1 MSRQQQQHHCE
12 GGNSATEEESL
23 ITFQPFQTRE
33 RVKEGR
39 TFLEIWGHTPD
50 SRTALVII
58 DDPPIFCF
66 MELPIVIGRRR
77 VIWKSDTLLQGLES
91 LCDESMKAGDG
102 GDRIPRG
109 KHIAAPTRI
118 DIVEGRRLYF
128 FSDSNRA
135 FARIWFKTKEE
146 MSSFVSKFSGTTK
159 ICGSI
164 GSLRMNFFEIETPI
178 ADRLFV
184 FQECARTGWLTI
196 EEEVNHSQS
205 REGVRYSTAHTEIYG
220 RWSTMKP
227 ARDGVDVPLGL
238 SVTVGTLAWDIE
250 TYSDNHRKMPDSENP
265 LHVCYQISCVYEGL
279 IAGEGVNPT
288 TFKILLTTVKTDP
301 IPGVQVRVSD
311 SEENMILDFADVIRV
326 LDPTVLIGYNVFKYD
341 YPYLFNRIP
350 IQDLPWP
357 EGMSRVIGEKP
368 AMITKSWFSK
378 AYGQNSM
385 KFPDMGGRLSID
397 LLPIIRRDFS
407 FPKYTLDYVSNH
419 FLGRGKHDVSAQQM
433 FKAYEKSR
441 DHPEDPESVLEM
453 TRVARYCVEDSQLV
467 LDLFSKLNVW
477 ISLIEMSSVVGV
489 GMMELFTGGQQM
501 RCVSLIYKFC
511 KQRKDPQI
519 IMDKRLD
526 PPDHPFEGALVVP
539 PIIGISRG
547 VHVLDFNS
555 LYPSII
561 IESNICYTTLIHPA
575 EVEQMLPEEYA
586 TIETEGSGVAKAK
599 RDDSDDDSSNDSDSD
614 QDFDGDDDNDT
625 PAMELKESFSF
636 VKPEVFKGILPEIAS
651 TLIES
656 RRQVRRQMAEAKEAL
671 KKATTTAEEK
681 ISLEI
686 LITVLDKRQNAQKVS
701 CNSLYGILGVR
712 GHGGMLPLI
721 EGAMSITA
729 RGRSLITRV
738 NEYLVS
744 EFKATIVAGDT
755 DSAMFTVPDLP
766 PTSETGKMIAKQV
779 SSIFPDPLNM
789 EYEKT
794 MDVIFFTKKRYAAL
808 EVASGEGKFVMEG
821 DGVTE
826 KIYTRGTVMVRR
838 DNFKLLR
845 DVFADM
851 CRGALLGKPAA
862 WAREIVKE
870 TVRKIKDSEIRLSDL
885 AFTRSV
891 KENYASAN
899 YPMAIFRE
907 ALDSLGKRPE
917 TGERVEYV
925 VVDPKT
931 EGEKLGHR
939 FRELRMFK
947 DSQFFEGTEE
957 ERVEQGVLPMES
969 ISTDYYVVS
978 GLRNPINKLCQV
990 VWGIEDVF
998 SS

>member
-1 MSRQQQQHHCE
+1 MLGQILTRGITYAAKETQRMSQQ
-12 GGNSATEEESL
+12 GTFS
-23 ITFQPFQTRE
+23 TFQPFQTRE
-33 RVKEGR
+33 RVREGR

-50 SRTALVII
+50 SRTTLVII

-66 MELPIVIGRRR
+66 MELPVIVGRRR
-77 VIWKSDTLLQGLES
+77 MGWKADTLLKGLEG
-91 LCDESMKAGDG
+91 LCEEVTTGKAAV
-102 GDRIPRG
+102 
-109 KHIAAPTRI
+109 IAPPMRI
-118 DIVEGRRLYF
+118 DITEGRRLYF
-128 FSDSNRA
+128 FSDSNRP

-146 MSSFVSKFSGTTK
+146 MNSFTSKFSGTTQN
-159 ICGSI
+159 CGSI
-164 GSLRMNFFEIETPI
+164 GCIKMNFFETEISV

-184 FQECARTGWLTI
+184 FQECSRTGWLTI
-196 EEEVNHSQS
+196 EGS
-205 REGVRYSTAHTEIYG
+205 RPEGARYSTAHTEIHG

-227 ARDGVDVPLGL
+227 AKDGVDVPLGL

-250 TYSDNHRKMPDSENP
+250 TYSDNHRKMPDSEDP
-265 LHVCYQISCVYEGL
+265 RHVCYQISCVYEGL
-279 IAGEGVNPT
+279 IGEGNPVPQ
-288 TFKILLTTVKTDP
+288 TFRILLTTVNTDP

-311 SEENMILDFADVIRV
+311 SEENMILDFSDVIRV
-326 LDPTVLIGYNVFKYD
+326 LDPTVLIGYNIFKYD

-350 IQDLPWP
+350 VQDLPWP

-433 FKAYEKSR
+433 FKAYENSR
-441 DHPEDPESVLEM
+441 DHPENPESILEM

-477 ISLIEMSSVVGV
+477 ISLVEMSSVVGV

-511 KQRKDPQI
+511 KQRKDCQI
-519 IMDKRLD
+519 ITDKRID

-539 PIIGISRG
+539 PIIGVSRG

-575 EVEQMLPEEYA
+575 EAEQMTPDEFT
-586 TIETEGSGVAKAK
+586 TIETEGTVVAK
-599 RDDSDDDSSNDSDSD
+599 RGESSDSDDTDDASESS
-614 QDFDGDDDNDT
+614 DDIPEGT
-625 PAMELKESFSF
+625 AAVKESFSF
-636 VKPEVFKGILPEIAS
+636 VKPDVFRGVLPEIAS

-656 RRQVRRQMAEAKEAL
+656 RRQVRRQMAEVKESL
-671 KKATTTAEEK
+671 KAVTSPEERT
-681 ISLEI
+681 SLEI

-721 EGAMSITA
+721 EGAMSVTA
-729 RGRSLITRV
+729 RGRQLITRV

-744 EFKATIVAGDT
+744 KYKAVIVAGDT

-766 PTSETGKMIAKQV
+766 PTAETGKMIAKQV

-794 MDVIFFTKKRYAAL
+794 MDVIFFSKKRYAAL
-808 EVASGEGKFVMEG
+808 EVASGGGFVMEA

-851 CRGALLGKPAA
+851 CRGALLGKPAE
-862 WAREIVKE
+862 WARKIVHE
-870 TVRKIKDSEIRLSDL
+870 TVRRIRDSEIKLSDL

-899 YPMAIFRE
+899 YPMAIFKE
-907 ALDSLGKRPE
+907 ALDILGKRPE
-917 TGERVEYV
+917 TGERVEYIV
-925 VVDPKT
+925 VEPKV

-957 ERVEQGVLPMES
+957 ERIEQGVLPMES

-978 GLRNPINKLCQV
+978 GLRNPINKLCKV
-990 VWGIEDVF
+990 VWRIEDVF
-998 SS
+998 A

>member
-1 MSRQQQQHHCE
+1 MSREHPR
-12 GGNSATEEESL
+12 TL
-23 ITFQPFQTRE
+23 TFQPFQTRE
-33 RVKEGR
+33 RTRSGQPGS
-39 TFLEIWGHTPD
+39 FLEIWGHTVD
-50 SRTALVII
+50 SRTTLVII

-66 MELPIVIGRRR
+66 MELPIIVGRRR
-77 VIWKSDTLLQGLES
+77 MLWKSETLLEGLQALCES
-91 LCDESMKAGDG
+91 TT
-102 GDRIPRG
+102 DRKPV
-109 KHIAAPTRI
+109 APPTQV
-118 DIVEGRRLYF
+118 DIVQGRRLYF

-135 FARIWFKTKEE
+135 FARIWFRTREE
-146 MSSFVSKFSGTTK
+146 MNSFVSKFSGTTST
-159 ICGSI
+159 CGSI
-164 GSLRMNFFEIETPI
+164 GSLRMTFFETDISI

-184 FQECARTGWLTI
+184 FQGCSRTGWLTI
-196 EEEVNHSQS
+196 EAEQTSEKVQS
-205 REGVRYSTAHTEIYG
+205 RVRYSTAHEEIHG
-220 RWSTMKP
+220 RWSTMESAKEIP
-227 ARDGVDVPLGL
+227 PGTSVKVRSL
-238 SVTVGTLAWDIE
+238 SWDIE

-265 LHVCYQISCVYEGL
+265 LHKCYQISCVFEGL
-279 IAGEGVNPT
+279 IGDVDPT
-288 TFKILLTTVKTDP
+288 PSTFRILLTTVKTDP

-326 LDPTVLIGYNVFKYD
+326 LDPTVLIGYNIFKYD

-397 LLPIIRRDFS
+397 LLPIVRRDFS

-419 FLGRGKHDVSAQQM
+419 FLGRGKHDVSAPEM
-433 FKAYEKSR
+433 FKAYEQSR
-441 DHPEDPESVLEM
+441 DHPDNPESVLEM

-467 LDLFSKLNVW
+467 LDLFSKLNIW
-477 ISLIEMSSVVGV
+477 ISLIEMSSVVGI

-511 KQRKDPQI
+511 KQREGCQI

-561 IESNICYTTLIHPA
+561 IESNVCYTTLIHPA
-575 EVEQMLPEEYA
+575 EVEQMMPDEFT
-586 TIETEGSGVAKAK
+586 TIETEGTEGTQKAK
-599 RDDSDDDSSNDSDSD
+599 EADSEEDEEDSSSSSDRDEGCS
-614 QDFDGDDDNDT
+614 
-625 PAMELKESFSF
+625 PVKESFSF
-636 VKPEVFKGILPEIAS
+636 VKPDVFRGVLPEIAS

-656 RRQVRRQMAEAKEAL
+656 RRQVRRQMAEVKESL
-671 KKATTTAEEK
+671 KAVTSPEERT
-681 ISLEI
+681 SLEI

-738 NEYLVS
+738 NEYLTE

-766 PTSETGKMIAKQV
+766 PTSETGKMIAKKV

-794 MDVIFFTKKRYAAL
+794 MDVIFFSKKRYAAL
-808 EVASGEGKFVMEG
+808 EVAPGGKFVMEG

-845 DVFADM
+845 DVFAEM
-851 CRGALLGKPAA
+851 CRGALLGKPAE
-862 WAREIVKE
+862 WARKIVQE
-870 TVRKIKDSEIRLSDL
+870 TVRKIKDSEIKLSDL

-891 KENYASAN
+891 KENYASVN

-907 ALDSLGKRPE
+907 ALDALGKRPE
-917 TGERVEYV
+917 TGERVEYIV
-925 VVDPKT
+925 VEPKV

-957 ERVEQGVLPMES
+957 ERVEQGILPMES
-969 ISTDYYVVS
+969 VSTDYYVVS
-978 GLRNPINKLCQV
+978 GLRNPISKLCQV
-990 VWGIEDVF
+990 VWRIEDVF
-998 SS
+998 A